1 MKSMYMSD
9 MGINITSVSF
19 SPVDKVSGQEG
30 CLTPSYVIAKS
41 KKLQRRLYTSK
52 WIHFFIINGMLIFLG
67 FDQ

>member
-41 KKLQRRLYTSK
+41 KKLQRTPQ
-52 WIHFFIINGMLIFLG
+52 NGYIFLS
-67 FDQ
+67 